1 MKVMFGDQQRIVQL
15 FVQRTRKGETK
26 MNKCPFGRFN
36 KHEECAF
43 YRKGVRVME
52 ATGEQKPFEEC
63 AINII
68 ADCMENLVS
77 RQIGLQAEMNKVRN
91 EAETTNKL
99 FQFLA
104 QKKVEID
111 EDKRINS

>member
-1 MKVMFGDQQRIVQL
+1 
-15 FVQRTRKGETK
+15 

-68 ADCMENLVS
+68 ADCLENLVGRS
-77 RQIGLQAEMNKVRN
+77 IGLQVEMNKVRT

-99 FQFLA
+99 FQYLA
-104 QKKVEID
+104 QKKVEF
-111 EDKRINS
+111 ETEEKRIGG

>member
-1 MKVMFGDQQRIVQL
+1 MK
-15 FVQRTRKGETK
+15 
-26 MNKCPFGRFN
+26 KCPFGRFN

-63 AINII
+63 AINIV
-68 ADCMENLVS
+68 ADCLESLVS
-77 RQIGLQAEMNKVRN
+77 RQIGLQAEMNKVRT

-99 FQFLA
+99 FQYLA
-104 QKKVEID
+104 QKKVEF
-111 EDKRINS
+111 ETEEKRISG

>member
-1 MKVMFGDQQRIVQL
+1 MK
-15 FVQRTRKGETK
+15 
-26 MNKCPFGRFN
+26 KCPFGMFN

-68 ADCMENLVS
+68 ADCLENMVTRS
-77 RQIGLQAEMNKVRN
+77 IGLQAEMNKVRT
-91 EAETTNKL
+91 EAETTNRL
-99 FQFLA
+99 FQYLA
-104 QKKVEID
+104 QKKVEF
-111 EDKRINS
+111 EAEEEKRISS